1 MPSPPTSPGRS
12 LENLARESVPKL
24 ALSTLLWGQVLLVPQ
39 GATTCYVTLL
49 FPGSSSQPLPL
60 TLKTLTG
67 FVAPRKA
74 LVQVIPR
81 QRRFT
86 AGVRR
91 LCLGAGS
98 RLRCC
103 LKAKSASWLL
113 CCCSRCFLLS
123 DSDLELRRVMSR
135 ANASLA
141 AGHFPAGMLSRQPEF
156 CFLVGR
162 SLSPPERLGAPKRSW
177 QFRKTVAQLM
187 TRI

>member
-1 MPSPPTSPGRS
+1 MATSARCLSTSQWGTAGHRCTIPRRPVCQQLQGGGGEAPTGFPADLGREPGHGPELPCRVPSPPTSPGRS

-98 RLRCC
+98 RLRCR
-103 LKAKSASWLL
+103 LKAKIGLVAVVLL
-113 CCCSRCFLLS
+113 FS
-123 DSDLELRRVMSR
+123 V
-135 ANASLA
+135 
-141 AGHFPAGMLSRQPEF
+141 FP
-156 CFLVGR
+156 
-162 SLSPPERLGAPKRSW
+162 PK
-177 QFRKTVAQLM
+177 
-187 TRI
+187 